1 MSYGPGNNT
10 LVTDSLPPTGDTVEE
25 AINKLDA
32 QLDALYEQL
41 NADAQTYATKTEL
54 EGTYATKTELEDY
67 QPAISILTA
76 EPSAGSLAEGEIA
89 FVVEA

>member
-54 EGTYATKTELEDY
+54 EDY

-89 FVVEA
+89 FVIEA